1 MDCDRAGEGCS
12 KGCSENRGVDT
23 ELLEPCMGAS
33 RIGFHEAK
41 LDTEDVRARLPYIEK
56 IVIET
61 KKIISAK

>member
-1 MDCDRAGEGCS
+1 
-12 KGCSENRGVDT
+12 
-23 ELLEPCMGAS
+23 MGAS